1 MTRWMVVVLAAL
13 WTAGVVGQAPSKRMN
28 VLLIASDDLNNAL
41 GCYGHP
47 LVKSPNLDKLAARGM
62 RFDRAY
68 CQFPLCSPSRVSLM
82 TGLRPDTTKI
92 FDLQHDFR
100 KETAIPNA
108 VTIAQLFMQNGY
120 YSARVGKI
128 FHYGVPGQIGTAGLD
143 DPKSWN
149 ATVNPRGRDKD
160 DEEKVI
166 NYTPKRGLGSAMAF
180 MKAEGTDEEQTD
192 GKVAAEAIK
201 LMEAH
206 KDKPFFVGIGFYR
219 PHTPYIAPKTYFDL
233 YPLDRVQLPKIQPGD
248 REGKPSQAFF
258 VKEPNFGLN
267 DQQCREALQA
277 YYASITFMDAQVGKV
292 IDAMDRLGLAENT
305 IIVFWGDHGYHLG
318 EHGMWMK
325 QSLLEESARVPL
337 IVYVPGMKAKGEG
350 TPRLVEFV
358 DIYPTLA
365 ELCGLKAPANLEGTS
380 FVPLLDDPKRAWKK
394 AAFTQTRRGQNVMGR
409 TVRTER
415 WRYTEWGG
423 PEAAELYDHDKDPG
437 EVKNV
442 VKEAKNAG
450 VVDEMRKYLRDGWRS
465 AVPG

>member
-1 MTRWMVVVLAAL
+1 MARWMVVLLAAM
-13 WTAGVVGQAPSKRMN
+13 WTAGVWAQAPAKRMN

-47 LVKSPNLDKLAARGM
+47 LVKSPNLDNLATRGM

-92 FDLQHDFR
+92 FDLKDDFR
-100 KETAIPNA
+100 KEKAIPDA
-108 VTIAQLFMQNGY
+108 VTMAQLFMQNGY
-120 YSARVGKI
+120 FSARVGKI

-149 ATVNPRGRDKD
+149 VTVNPRGRDKD

-166 NYTPKRGLGSAMAF
+166 NHTPKRGLGSAMAF
-180 MKAEGTDEEQTD
+180 LKADGTDEEQTD

-201 LMEAH
+201 LMEAN
-206 KDKPFFVGIGFYR
+206 KDKPFFLGVGFYR
-219 PHTPYIAPKTYFDL
+219 PHTPYVAPRKYFDL
-233 YPLDRVQLPKIQPGD
+233 YPMEQVQLPKIQPGD
-248 REGKPSQAFF
+248 RESKPPLALW
-258 VKEPNFGLN
+258 VKESNFGLS

-277 YYASITFMDAQVGKV
+277 YYASISFLDAQVGKV

-325 QSLLEESARVPL
+325 QSLYEESARVPL
-337 IVYVPGMKAKGEG
+337 IVYVPGMKGKGQAS
-350 TPRLVEFV
+350 TRLVEFV
-358 DIYPTLA
+358 DIYPTLS
-365 ELCGLKAPANLEGTS
+365 ELCGLKAPATLEGSS
-380 FVPLLDDPKRAWKK
+380 FVPLLEDPKRAWKK
-394 AAFTQTRRGQNVMGR
+394 AAFTQTRRGQGVMGR
-409 TVRTER
+409 TVRSER

-423 PEAAELYDHDKDPG
+423 PEASELYDHDTDPG
-437 EVKNV
+437 EVVNV
-442 VKEAKNAG
+442 VKDPKNAG
-450 VVDEMRKYLRDGWRS
+450 AVDEMRGLLRAGWKG
-465 AVPG
+465 ALP